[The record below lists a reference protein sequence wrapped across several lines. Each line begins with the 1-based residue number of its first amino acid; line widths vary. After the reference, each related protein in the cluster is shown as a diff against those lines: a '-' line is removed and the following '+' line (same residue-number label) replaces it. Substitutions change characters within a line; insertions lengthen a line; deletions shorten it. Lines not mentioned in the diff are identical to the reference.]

1 MRKLLV
7 LAALAIVVLACD
19 SSQAANR
26 RMQNNSMPSN
36 VAPVRGGTVVNNGY
50 ARPMGPIANLV
61 DLERRK
67 NAALRQMF
75 FGR

>member
-1 MRKLLV
+1 MRKLIP
-7 LAALAIVVLACD
+7 LAALAIVALMYTD
-19 SSQAANR
+19 SEASNR
-26 RMQNNSMPSN
+26 RIRTSS
-36 VAPVRGGTVVNNGY
+36 APAGNGY
-50 ARPMGPIANLV
+50 YVQQGDGPLARLM

>member
-1 MRKLLV
+1 MRKLLI
-7 LAALAIVVLACD
+7 LAILATIALTGHEAQAYQRVVRTQVGAG
-19 SSQAANR
+19 
-26 RMQNNSMPSN
+26 PGP
-36 VAPVRGGTVVNNGY
+36 VARL
-50 ARPMGPIANLV
+50 I

>member
-1 MRKLLV
+1 MQKLIT

-19 SSQAANR
+19 SSHASNR
-26 RMQNNSMPSN
+26 RVRETSVPATGGYN
-36 VAPVRGGTVVNNGY
+36 VSAAQTQGAFGRL
-50 ARPMGPIANLV
+50 MEM
-61 DLERRK
+61 ERRK

>member
-7 LAALAIVVLACD
+7 LASLAAIAMTGIEVQA
-19 SSQAANR
+19 SQRRPRPQVAVPQGQGPVNR
-26 RMQNNSMPSN
+26 L
-36 VAPVRGGTVVNNGY
+36 
-50 ARPMGPIANLV
+50 IE
-61 DLERRK
+61 LERRK

>member
-1 MRKLLV
+1 MQKLIP

-19 SSQAANR
+19 SSHASNR
-26 RMQNNSMPSN
+26 RVRETSVPATGGYN
-36 VAPVRGGTVVNNGY
+36 VAASPQSQ
-50 ARPMGPIANLV
+50 GPFGRLMEM
-61 DLERRK
+61 ERRK